1 MSIVTYL
8 ASAPTRDLESRARTV
23 LQYMRDPGP
32 PEDTQPLD
40 FIISM
45 QQSRPYRVWCKEVTD
60 VTKEVFWIFL
70 HNVNVISV
78 RSSEL
83 AGDSYAQVYF
93 PRERPPV
100 PAAPYVGG
108 VEWDATNYLTTHLDL
123 MNAVIASLPTQQ
135 ERNSLRQDFR
145 VSGFEKI
152 MGGSLRTCKE
162 KFYASVHDA
171 LRTWV
176 AAAFADGWDFKEV
189 RNGPPEPE
197 RRSSPRKK
205 GNNKK
210 DVPKLDLPKLDLGD
224 TKESEAKKEAEWVL

>member
-1 MSIVTYL
+1 M
-8 ASAPTRDLESRARTV
+8 
-23 LQYMRDPGP
+23 LQYMRN
-32 PEDTQPLD
+32 PESSEDAQPLD

-45 QQSRPYRVWCKEVTD
+45 QQHRPYRVWCKEITD

-78 RSSEL
+78 GSSEP
-83 AGDSYAQVYF
+83 AGNGFAQLHF
-93 PRERPPV
+93 PKERPPV
-100 PAAPYVGG
+100 PAAPHVGG

-123 MNAVIASLPTQQ
+123 MNALIASLPARE
-135 ERNSLRQDFR
+135 ERNSLRQDLR

-162 KFYASVHDA
+162 KFYGSVHDA

-197 RRSSPRKK
+197 RSSSPSKRKV
-205 GNNKK
+205 NKK
-210 DVPKLDLPKLDLGD
+210 DAPKLDLPKLDIGGGRD
-224 TKESEAKKEAEWVL
+224 SGARNEAEWVLQ